1 MRDLCRRHCSLLWGI
16 ALTIGV
22 IASASNATAALCDS
36 TTRGLIPL
44 TQLTGTYL
52 GEPGGLYPGG
62 SNLAPASHDSAGLL
76 LASSFVALDTF
87 GIPSPTGSWVLLS
100 VGMSNCTQEFSQFI
114 LDVAGDITLHPNLR
128 IVDGAQGGQTAAKIK
143 YDTATFWQVI
153 DVRLHA
159 VGLTPLQVQA
169 IWLKEANSGP
179 TSPFPGHAIILRDDL
194 RDAVQVAKQKYP
206 NLKQIFMS
214 SRTYAGYAST
224 ALNPEP
230 YAYESAFALRWLIES
245 QINGLDSLNYDSAA
259 GVANTAWLAWG
270 PYLYADGEIPRDSDS
285 LQWFCSDFVS
295 DGTHPSTSG
304 RTKVS
309 QLLEEFFKTSPY
321 ATPWFLM
328 TTVPVCTCDCHA
340 DPVCD
345 QAQFNAQDIVAT
357 INVAFRGAAP
367 LADPSSTCPY
377 ERTDSDCSSGTDV
390 LDVVRIIN
398 VAFRGADPVL
408 AFCNPCQ

>member
-1 MRDLCRRHCSLLWGI
+1 MFPDRIRVLLVLSVLGVCAVTCTRDSL
-16 ALTIGV
+16 
-22 IASASNATAALCDS
+22 SAECDS

-62 SNLAPASHDSAGLL
+62 SNLAPASHDSVGLH
-76 LASSFVALDTF
+76 LASSFVALDTL
-87 GIPSPTGSWVLLS
+87 GVPSSTGSWVLLS

-159 VGLTPLQVQA
+159 AGLTPLQVQA
-169 IWLKEANSGP
+169 IWLKEANAGP
-179 TSPFPGHAIILRDDL
+179 TSPFPGHAVTLRDDL
-194 RDAVQVAKQKYP
+194 RDVVQVAKQKYL

-214 SRTYAGYAST
+214 SRVYAGYAST

-230 YAYESAFALRWLIES
+230 YAYESAFSVRWLIES
-245 QINGLDSLNYDSAA
+245 QINGLDSLNYDSSA
-259 GVANTAWLAWG
+259 GVVSAPWLAWG

-304 RTKVS
+304 RMKVS

-321 ATPWFLM
+321 TVPWFLLP
-328 TTVPVCTCDCHA
+328 TAPVCTCDCHA
-340 DPVCD
+340 DPFCD
-345 QAQFNAQDIVAT
+345 GGQLNVQDVVAT
-357 INVAFRGAAP
+357 ISVAFRGMTSPPDPSPTCPKERTDVDCSSTTDVVDVVKIVNVAFRGVNPATEFC
-367 LADPSSTCPY
+367 DPCP
-377 ERTDSDCSSGTDV
+377 
-390 LDVVRIIN
+390 
-398 VAFRGADPVL
+398 
-408 AFCNPCQ
+408 